1 MCIYALKFGLIVFI
15 FNGKL
20 NRTNVGNICLWKK
33 PSHQGF
39 EKRSSKYAKKI
50 DNQAT
55 MHHPYLLKMYPFS
68 SKDQKSDW
76 FERDKKYLP

>member
-1 MCIYALKFGLIVFI
+1 VFI

-20 NRTNVGNICLWKK
+20 NRTNVGNICFQKR

-50 DNQAT
+50 DNQAA
-55 MHHPYLLKMYPFS
+55 MHHPDLLKMYPFP
-68 SKDQKSDW
+68 SKDRKGN
-76 FERDKKYLP
+76 